1 MSESQASPE
10 RTDILPLAGR
20 AGAVSIRFSA
30 GERLYRPGDS
40 ARGGILVASGRGR
53 VTLTADTGREVMLYR
68 LGAGE
73 VCLLTTS
80 ALISS
85 EDLIAEAVAETEVEA
100 RLIPRHL
107 FDRLLAEEPE
117 FRREV
122 LRNYAERVTDLVLLI
137 QDALLRAPPERPA
150 RLLLERSANGRVDA
164 THQAIAGELGTARE
178 VVTRALLSFEREDLL
193 EVERGHVRVLNREGL
208 ERHVGGRV

>member
-1 MSESQASPE
+1 M
-10 RTDILPLAGR
+10 
-20 AGAVSIRFSA
+20 
-30 GERLYRPGDS
+30 
-40 ARGGILVASGRGR
+40 
-53 VTLTADTGREVMLYR
+53 
-68 LGAGE
+68 
-73 VCLLTTS
+73 TTS

-137 QDALLRAPPERPA
+137 QDTLFHALPERLA

-193 EVERGHVRVLNREGL
+193 EVQRGHVRVLNREGL